1 MENRSFALWFSL
13 LLESVLKNYPS
24 QDHESQHPQ
33 PRSLPDSVSPPV
45 SAFYYGDEQPASLDS
60 TVDVLG
66 VDWMV
71 GFGLSVSTVLSCPG
85 CLVV

>member
-1 MENRSFALWFSL
+1 MENRSFVLWFSL

-24 QDHESQHPQ
+24 QDHKSQHPQ
-33 PRSLPDSVSPPV
+33 PCSLPDSVSPPV

-66 VDWMV
+66 VDYGW
-71 GFGLSVSTVLSCPG
+71 LVLI
-85 CLVV
+85 CLFLQF